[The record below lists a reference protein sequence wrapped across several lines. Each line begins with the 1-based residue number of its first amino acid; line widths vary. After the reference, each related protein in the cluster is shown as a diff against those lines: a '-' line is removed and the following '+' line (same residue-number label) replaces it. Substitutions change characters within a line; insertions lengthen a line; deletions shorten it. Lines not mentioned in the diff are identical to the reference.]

1 MITEAKWSNYSGKE
15 KVAYEY
21 ISLCVFS
28 ALTAEDIIEALS
40 KYRDYRF
47 DMVDE
52 DCLVFYNTRPP
63 TQEELNEAKEF
74 EDKGKAIRHR
84 QYLQLKKE
92 FEPNAKA

>member
-15 KVAYEY
+15 KVAYDY

-28 ALTAEDIIEALS
+28 ALTAEDIITALS

-47 DMVDE
+47 DRVDE
-52 DCLVFYNTRPP
+52 DSLVFYTTRPP